1 MKYELKSRNITAAQ
15 KCAPDF
21 HKSDTLA
28 QTNQMKMTAFF
39 FSFPWHRKHKKII
52 FSRSKIRNKN
62 PGDIFL
68 ILYCSLISQ

>member
-39 FSFPWHRKHKKII
+39 FSFPWHRKHKRITKDTKIQGTFFKFYI
-52 FSRSKIRNKN
+52 V
-62 PGDIFL
+62 L
-68 ILYCSLISQ
+68 